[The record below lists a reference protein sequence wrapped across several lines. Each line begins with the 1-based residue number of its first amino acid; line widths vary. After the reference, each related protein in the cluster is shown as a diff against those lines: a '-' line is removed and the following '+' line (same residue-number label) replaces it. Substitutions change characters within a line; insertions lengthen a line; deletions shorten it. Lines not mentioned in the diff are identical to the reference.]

1 MYKLHS
7 SGSTGNKKEAK
18 IEDTCLSLVLVR
30 SYTKDPK
37 EKGSGIRLEC
47 QEYPNKTFVE
57 AMDEKLNTE
66 CYNAQ
71 DMRRMN

>member
-7 SGSTGNKKEAK
+7 SSNNENEKEAK

-30 SYTKDPK
+30 AYTKDPK
-37 EKGSGIRLEC
+37 EKGSGIRLER

-57 AMDEKLNTE
+57 AVEEKLN
-66 CYNAQ
+66 AH
-71 DMRRMN
+71 